1 MRQRR
6 ASTHAGPWAME
17 SRGSSSMKHA
27 TERKHARLGVACHHS
42 QTTITMSG
50 ISAHVVWRQAENGP
64 TGILTV
70 HLHLSGW
77 GAAAAFH
84 LIRLLPR
91 EVVIGTACVGPF
103 RSSSTFFPVRVLQSD
118 SPHQPMTIAA
128 AVARAHVLDI
138 AVRTRAFI
146 ICFTCTAPSEPP
158 FLLDPFVLPAP
169 PMMCSA

>member
-1 MRQRR
+1 
-6 ASTHAGPWAME
+6 ME

-77 GAAAAFH
+77 SAAAAFP

-91 EVVIGTACVGPF
+91 EVVISTA
-103 RSSSTFFPVRVLQSD
+103 
-118 SPHQPMTIAA
+118 
-128 AVARAHVLDI
+128 
-138 AVRTRAFI
+138 
-146 ICFTCTAPSEPP
+146 
-158 FLLDPFVLPAP
+158 
-169 PMMCSA
+169 